1 MSSIVLRSDID
12 EFNVTA
18 MVLRLRDRGNWVAL
32 LTIGASTKPTVAT
45 AATIVVTQEDG
56 TEDLFVGAVRA
67 AENVE
72 GTEDLSVT
80 IVGGADK
87 LVDPV
92 IPARHHT
99 AGAQTIPAGVVLS
112 GICGAAGEALA
123 DGVEDALD
131 AYPLTQWTRVA
142 GPAGLAADLL
152 AWSLGLAWRVLPDGT
167 VWMGVETWPEPTDE
181 QAQRAEFYR
190 ARPADNTIIYS
201 TDGCPY
207 FPGMTIDGVQAV
219 EVCYH
224 VDSNA
229 GDGGRYLC
237 EVRHTGPGDPVYSP
251 DLTLYRGTYAGT
263 VMAESTDGTL
273 EVSADDVRIGDD
285 LRSIPA
291 RTDWP
296 GCSMTIPEGTR
307 VRIAFE
313 SSAPDGCFALSAIDQ
328 DAGATKAFA
337 LIDDTVL
344 SGSFSAVGV
353 APGDPIQFV
362 YTPQGAMAPNPPS
375 STVAISGIITGPGH
389 AYAKGRPG

>member
-18 MVLRLRDRGNWVAL
+18 MVLRLPARGNWVAL
-32 LTIGASTKPTVAT
+32 LTIGASTKPTVAS

-67 AENVE
+67 TENVE
-72 GTEDLSVT
+72 GTDDLSVT

-87 LVDPV
+87 LVDPA

-99 AGAQTIPAGVVLS
+99 AGAQTIPAGVVAA
-112 GICGAAGEALA
+112 GICAAAGEALA
-123 DGVEDALD
+123 EGVEDALD
-131 AYPLTQWTRVA
+131 AYPLAQWTRVA
-142 GPAGLAADLL
+142 GPAGLATDLL
-152 AWSLGLAWRVLPDGT
+152 AWALGLAWRVLPDGSL
-167 VWMGVETWPEPTDE
+167 WMGVETWPEPTDE

-190 ARPADNTIIYS
+190 ARPADNTIVYS
-201 TDGCPY
+201 ADGCPY
-207 FPGMTIDGVQAV
+207 FPGMTIDGVQAI

-237 EVRHTGPGDPVYSP
+237 EVRHAGPGDPVYSP
-251 DLTLYRGTYAGT
+251 DLTIYRSTYAGT
-263 VMAESTDGTL
+263 VMAESTDGML
-273 EVSADDVRIGDD
+273 EVAADDVRIGDD
-285 LRSIPA
+285 LRNIPA
-291 RTDWP
+291 RTSWP

-313 SSAPDGCFALSAIDQ
+313 SSSPAGCFAASSIDQ
-328 DAGATKAFA
+328 DAGATSAFA
-337 LIDDTVL
+337 LVGDDIDCGYLTA
-344 SGSFSAVGV
+344 SGV
-353 APGDPIQFV
+353 APGSPIIFALAPPGTDP
-362 YTPQGAMAPNPPS
+362 PPLNS
-375 STVAISGIITGPGH
+375 IHIVGKEVGPGH